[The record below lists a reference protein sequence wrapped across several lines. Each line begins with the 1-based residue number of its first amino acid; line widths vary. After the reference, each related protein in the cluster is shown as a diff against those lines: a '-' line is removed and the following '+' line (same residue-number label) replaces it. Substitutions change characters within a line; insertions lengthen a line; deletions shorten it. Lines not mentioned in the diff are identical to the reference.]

1 MIGFLAAG
9 IACTATIISILMI
22 IGVVELWDLLKRN
35 IAARY
40 WPVLHSAAQRSSVSD
55 CG

>member
-9 IACTATIISILMI
+9 ITCTATVIMILI
-22 IGVVELWDLLKRN
+22 VIGVVELCDRLKRN

-40 WPVLHSAAQRSSVSD
+40 WPALHSDAQRSSVSD